1 MTLSSAMTTAVSA
14 LKSQSQA
21 LSAISNNLAN
31 SSTTGYKSVTTSFK
45 SMVTQAFSGTA
56 YTGAGVTSSVRQNV
70 DAQGNIES
78 TSNVTD
84 LALSGDGMFVVS
96 DTSGTTYYTR
106 NGEFDTDDDG
116 YLYNN
121 AGTKVYLMGWA
132 TDSTGKIS
140 GNGTSSEL
148 EKINVT
154 NQVYSAKATSSLSL
168 DASLGADTDVST
180 SATYEKTFE
189 VYDSLGNTHVVTA
202 TFTHTAADTTA
213 NTNTW
218 TVSFASDDGTT
229 SSPGTLTMTFD
240 GDGNLSTVKNSSST
254 TVDPATLSL
263 KFDWNNAASDSSI
276 TLDLS
281 SLDMTGATDG
291 VTLTKVTNDGYET
304 GKLSGIS
311 ISSDGTVTA
320 SYSNGQ
326 TLPIY
331 KIAVATFANY
341 DGLEALS
348 GTLYQQTSNSG
359 IATLGTAEEGSA
371 GSITAS
377 ALESSTVDTADE
389 FTRMIVAQQA
399 YSAASQVVTTAKDMY
414 ETLISA
420 VR

>member
-56 YTGAGVTSSVRQNV
+56 YTGAGVTSRVRQNV

-84 LALSGDGMFVVS
+84 LALSGSGMFVVS

-132 TDSTGKIS
+132 TDSTGKIA

-148 EKINVT
+148 ERINVT
-154 NQVYSAKATSSLSL
+154 NQVYSAKATGKLTL
-168 DASLGADTDVST
+168 DASLGADTDVSAAT
-180 SATYEKTFE
+180 TYEKTFE
-189 VYDSLGNTHVVTA
+189 VYDALGNTHVVTA
-202 TFTHTAADTTA
+202 TFTHTAADTAA

-218 TVSFASDDGTT
+218 TVAFSSDDGTS

-240 GDGNLSTVKNSSST
+240 GDGKLSTMTDSSSA
-254 TVDPATLSL
+254 TVDPASLSL
-263 KFDWNNAASDSSI
+263 DFDWNNAASDSSI

-348 GTLYQQTSNSG
+348 GTLYQQTSTSG

-371 GSITAS
+371 GSISAS
-377 ALESSTVDTADE
+377 SLESSTVDTADE

-414 ETLISA
+414 DALISA

>member
-31 SSTTGYKSVTTSFK
+31 SSTTGYKSVSTSFK

-96 DTSGTTYYTR
+96 DASGTTYYTR

-154 NQVYSAKATSSLSL
+154 NQVYSAKATSSLAI

-180 SATYEKTFE
+180 STTYEKTLE

-240 GDGNLSTVKNSSST
+240 GDGKLDTITDSSGTAVDASALSMQ
-254 TVDPATLSL
+254 
-263 KFDWNNAASDSSI
+263 FDWNNAASDSTIS
-276 TLDLS
+276 LDLS

-389 FTRMIVAQQA
+389 FTKMIVAQQA

-414 ETLISA
+414 DSLISA
-420 VR
+420 IR